1 MLSYLK
7 GTTFKDQLTRVI
19 GVYTAIIAFL
29 VLVGMWYMVDGEAE
43 EVSNLMDT
51 EFDDLLFILSSVV
64 VCVVISVVT
73 VRKVSDHLAAPITQ
87 LTEQITHYQHNQD
100 QAFPTLDRQ
109 DELGDLSRAYRD
121 LVVRLE
127 SFIEREHAFT
137 RYASHELRTP
147 MTVIQ
152 GNLDLIS
159 PQLQANPVHQR
170 AEKRMRNASQR
181 MQRLIDT
188 FLAISREQHTQH
200 AVQLDQTDIEELID
214 DVLLYAPDETH
225 ARLSCDVDSNA
236 TWQAD
241 PLMASIIVDNL
252 LRNALTHS
260 QQAIHVH
267 VQSHSIT
274 ITNATDDTHGDSHG
288 IGMDLIHRIAELYG
302 WEVTQTLV
310 EGLFY
315 VQVVFCK
322 EGNAR
327 IDPVD

>member
-1 MLSYLK
+1 MRLAN
-7 GTTFKDQLTRVI
+7 TD
-19 GVYTAIIAFL
+19 
-29 VLVGMWYMVDGEAE
+29 
-43 EVSNLMDT
+43 
-51 EFDDLLFILSSVV
+51 
-64 VCVVISVVT
+64 
-73 VRKVSDHLAAPITQ
+73 RK
-87 LTEQITHYQHNQD
+87 
-100 QAFPTLDRQ
+100 

-121 LVVRLE
+121 LVLRLE

-188 FLAISREQHTQH
+188 FLTISREQHTTETPTLDAH
-200 AVQLDQTDIEELID
+200 EIQLIID
-214 DVLLYAPDETH
+214 DLLLYAPNETH
-225 ARLSCDVDSNA
+225 ARISCNLDPHA
-236 TWQAD
+236 TWKAD
-241 PLMASIIVDNL
+241 PLMASIVVDNL

-267 VQSHSIT
+267 VQDHSIT

-288 IGMDLIHRIAELYG
+288 IGMDLIHRIAEMHG
-302 WEVTQTLV
+302 WEVDQTQINGV
-310 EGLFY
+310 FC
-315 VQVVFCK
+315 VQVIFCK
-322 EGNAR
+322 EGNER
-327 IDPVD
+327 IDPVA